1 MDKTKHVA
9 KQPSHTL
16 ALDAETGIISAYV
29 SVSGVRV
36 DSWIR
41 ETLQAGCFRKSIAE
55 RGPAGANRIRTLWQH
70 DWNEVIGMPIE
81 LAEHSREQ
89 LPERILQRYPQA
101 TGGLFART
109 QFVMDVQRGR
119 EAVALYK
126 AGAMDEWSI
135 GFDIINSHE
144 ETVSEDWMLYVDEVR
159 LWEYSP
165 VTFGANPATATTE
178 VRSAWA
184 LPGGETP
191 EALAELQ
198 KRVMTVLVKEP
209 GLTIDQLMKH
219 LAASEAAAQPPE
231 QALTDR
237 DRLHQIAQLAERIN
251 QINRR
256 TS

>member
-9 KQPSHTL
+9 RMPSHTL
-16 ALDAETGIISAYV
+16 ALDTETGIISAYV

-36 DSWIR
+36 DSWIS
-41 ETLQAGCFRKSIAE
+41 ETLMAGCFGKTVTE
-55 RGPAGANRIRTLWQH
+55 RGPQGANRIRTLWQH

-81 LAEHSREQ
+81 LAEHSRAQ
-89 LPERILQRYPQA
+89 LPDKILQRYPQA

-109 QFVMDVQRGR
+109 QFVLDVQRGR

-144 ETVSEDWMLYVDEVR
+144 ETVAEEWMLYVDEVR

-165 VTFGANPATATTE
+165 VTFGANPATVTTE
-178 VRSAWA
+178 VRSS
-184 LPGGETP
+184 
-191 EALAELQ
+191 EAAPAVLTELQ
-198 KRVMTVLVKEP
+198 KRVMSALANDP
-209 GLTIDQLMKH
+209 GLNIEQLVAH
-219 LAASEAAAQPPE
+219 LAASGSTAQPPE
-231 QALTDR
+231 QALDDR
-237 DRLHQIAQLAERIN
+237 DRMHQIVTLTERIN

-256 TS
+256 TQS

>member
-9 KQPSHTL
+9 KMPSHTL
-16 ALDAETGIISAYV
+16 ALDTETGVISAYV

-36 DSWIR
+36 DSWLG
-41 ETLQAGCFRKSIAE
+41 ETLMAGCFLKTVNE

-70 DWNEVIGMPIE
+70 DWNEVIGMPLE

-89 LPERILQRYPQA
+89 LPDKILQRYPQA

-109 QFVMDVQRGR
+109 QFVLDVQRGR

-144 ETVSEDWMLYVDEVR
+144 ATVDSDWMMYVDEVR

-165 VTFGANPATATTE
+165 VTFGANPATVTTE
-178 VRSAWA
+178 VRSASEV
-184 LPGGETP
+184 PG
-191 EALAELQ
+191 AMAELQ
-198 KRVMTVLVKEP
+198 KRVMSALAKEP
-209 GLTIDQLMKH
+209 GLTIEQLIER